1 MQRPD
6 DSEISRHRW
15 LAVYERGVDQRF
27 AGGRS
32 AISMDGKG
40 RWINNVFIERLWRSV
55 TRRCAETLS
64 AAEMLGCFS
73 TCVVRRDEE

>member
-1 MQRPD
+1 
-6 DSEISRHRW
+6 
-15 LAVYERGVDQRF
+15 
-27 AGGRS
+27 
-32 AISMDGKG
+32 MDGKG